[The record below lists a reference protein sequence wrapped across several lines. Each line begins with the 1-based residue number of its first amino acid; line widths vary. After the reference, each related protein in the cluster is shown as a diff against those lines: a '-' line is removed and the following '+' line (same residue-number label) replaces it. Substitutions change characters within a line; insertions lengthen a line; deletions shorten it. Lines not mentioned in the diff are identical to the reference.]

1 MLYWV
6 VDHVFTLQPRPRPTR
21 PENFR
26 TTSACNPSVHNSFH
40 TLDFASSATHAESMV
55 CALFGKQGGVYP
67 QKAKPR
73 RNPAASTPCCRPR
86 RFPNLRRA
94 TQFHD
99 PAILRSR
106 LNLN

>member
-6 VDHVFTLQPRPRPTR
+6 VAHVFTLQSRPRPTR

-55 CALFGKQGGVYP
+55 CALFGNQGGVSP
-67 QKAKPR
+67 KKAKPSGT
-73 RNPAASTPCCRPR
+73 PSATTPCCPSR

-94 TQFHD
+94 TQFDD
-99 PAILRSR
+99 PAIL
-106 LNLN
+106 